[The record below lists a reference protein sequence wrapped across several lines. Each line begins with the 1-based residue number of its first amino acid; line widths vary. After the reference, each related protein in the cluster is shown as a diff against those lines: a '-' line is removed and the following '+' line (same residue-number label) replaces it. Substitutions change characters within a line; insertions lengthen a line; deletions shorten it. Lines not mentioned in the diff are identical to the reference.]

1 MTMISN
7 RIQPD
12 FKKCLEKANMILL
25 SSREI
30 SGFPFLVKKVVK
42 GSSNIPC
49 KTYLKAGMYGVDMK
63 CFGSNDAIIMDFNNG
78 NKIIFYNESIS
89 SKSRIRFSIAHEF
102 GHDQMHH
109 KLNDSSNYQIQE
121 IEANFFAAQLLMP
134 EQVINELRRRGMQI
148 TQEYLQ
154 RWFVVSKS
162 AAKKRIETLRK
173 VDYTHRTDEEKEMDN
188 YIVSKFQ
195 DFINKIAP
203 ISNSFLAYDTYDE
216 EKMQNERDHWY

>member
-1 MTMISN
+1 MENNEGVNLLMVEYEENVNVVAKINTELCKMYG
-7 RIQPD
+7 
-12 FKKCLEKANMILL
+12 LEHYLT
-25 SSREI
+25 E
-30 SGFPFLVKKVVK
+30 F
-42 GSSNIPC
+42 SSNLITALNQY
-49 KTYLKAGMYGVDMK
+49 KRFVLLM
-63 CFGSNDAIIMDFNNG
+63 
-78 NKIIFYNESIS
+78 NER
-89 SKSRIRFSIAHEF
+89 KKFSLGHEF
-102 GHDQMHH
+102 GHYMMNHD
-109 KLNDSSNYQIQE
+109 LNNKSDYSLYE
-121 IEANFFAAQLLMP
+121 VEANFFAAQLLMP
-134 EQVINELRRRGMQI
+134 EQVMNELRRRGMQI

-154 RWFVVSKS
+154 RWFGVSKS

>member
-134 EQVINELRRRGMQI
+134 EQIINELIKRG
-148 TQEYLQ
+148 
-154 RWFVVSKS
+154 
-162 AAKKRIETLRK
+162 KRISKENLILWFGVSEQAAIKRLDTLKKIDFSKRN
-173 VDYTHRTDEEKEMDN
+173 YDEKDMDEM
-188 YIVSKFQ
+188 IVTKYKT
-195 DFINKIAP
+195 FIDSIAP
-203 ISNSFLAYDTYDE
+203 KSFNYYDYDE
-216 EKMQNERDHWY
+216 EEEMQNVRNNW

>member
-78 NKIIFYNESIS
+78 NKIIFYNESIN

-109 KLNDSSNYQIQE
+109 KLND
-121 IEANFFAAQLLMP
+121 
-134 EQVINELRRRGMQI
+134 
-148 TQEYLQ
+148 
-154 RWFVVSKS
+154 
-162 AAKKRIETLRK
+162 
-173 VDYTHRTDEEKEMDN
+173 
-188 YIVSKFQ
+188 
-195 DFINKIAP
+195 
-203 ISNSFLAYDTYDE
+203 
-216 EKMQNERDHWY
+216 